1 MSLVEIKDFN
11 ELIDNKPFFD
21 QPVKNKQEAYEKHI
35 EMLNNDD
42 YITGKLL
49 DYLYYQKYYKLTG
62 IDLSRQTN
70 TNISQQINFLGKL
83 EEDNGATMF
92 FIAEKQQKTILNFSL
107 DSLIVTG

>member
-1 MSLVEIKDFN
+1 M
-11 ELIDNKPFFD
+11 
-21 QPVKNKQEAYEKHI
+21 KNKQEAYEKLI

-70 TNISQQINFLGKL
+70 TNISQQINFIGKL

-92 FIAEKQQKTILNFSL
+92 FIAEKQQKTILNFFL
-107 DSLIVTG
+107 DSLIGTG